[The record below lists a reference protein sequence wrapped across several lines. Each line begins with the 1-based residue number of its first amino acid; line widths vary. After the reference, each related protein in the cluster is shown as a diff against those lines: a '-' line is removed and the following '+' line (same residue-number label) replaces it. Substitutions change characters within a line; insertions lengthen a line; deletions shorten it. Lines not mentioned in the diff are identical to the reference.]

1 MIHFTEHMQFHLCI
15 TLVIRRIQGQYVF
28 LFYFFQTWIA
38 SMPVGIYHVTLSC
51 DCDPKIRYVHIGRT
65 EFGAASLSPKKF
77 ARTALD
83 FLMHSIVLVDDLEIP
98 L

>member
-1 MIHFTEHMQFHLCI
+1 MLVGSRIHIHNRQP
-15 TLVIRRIQGQYVF
+15 LVTQLEGKYLIQ
-28 LFYFFQTWIA
+28 TCRNI
-38 SMPVGIYHVTLSC
+38 SRDISC